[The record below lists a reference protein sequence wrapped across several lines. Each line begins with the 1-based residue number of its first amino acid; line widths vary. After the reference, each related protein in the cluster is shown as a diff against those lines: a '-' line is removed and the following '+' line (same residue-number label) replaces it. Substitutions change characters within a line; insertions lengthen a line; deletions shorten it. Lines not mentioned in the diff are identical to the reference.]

1 MTILNATEA
10 RARLYSLI
18 DEAAASHEP
27 VIIKG
32 KRASAVLIAEEDWR
46 AITETLHLLAI
57 PGMRESIQAGMKTP
71 TTDCSKDLDW

>member
-32 KRASAVLIAEEDWR
+32 KRASAVLIAE
-46 AITETLHLLAI
+46 
-57 PGMRESIQAGMKTP
+57 
-71 TTDCSKDLDW
+71 